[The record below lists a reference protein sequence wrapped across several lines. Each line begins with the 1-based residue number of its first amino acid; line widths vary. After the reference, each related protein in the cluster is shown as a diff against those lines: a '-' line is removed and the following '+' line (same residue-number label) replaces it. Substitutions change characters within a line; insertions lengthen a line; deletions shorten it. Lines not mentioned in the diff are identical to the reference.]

1 MVRVI
6 DYLQRVKDDGD
17 SFFVLVLQ
25 GGVQMVKSKQT
36 NKFYVTAKKATI
48 SSTFDE
54 NTCQALI
61 GTELPG
67 KIEKVQTEPY
77 EFTIKETGEVVEL
90 DYRYEY
96 QEDEPAAEKVPEPEK
111 IDRTESTVET
121 ILEMSKQR
129 EFSMNGVE

>member
-61 GTELPG
+61 GTELSG

>member
-6 DYLQRVKDDGD
+6 DYLERVNDEGAA
-17 SFFVLVLQ
+17 FFVLVLQ
-25 GGVQMVKSKQT
+25 GGVQMVKSRQT
-36 NKFYVTAKKATI
+36 NKFYVTAKRATI

-54 NTCQALI
+54 QTCQALI

-77 EFTIKETGEVVEL
+77 EFTIKDTGEVIEL

-96 QEDEPAAEKVPEPEK
+96 QEEEPATEKAPEQK
-111 IDRTESTVET
+111 KVDRTSSTVET
-121 ILEMSKQR
+121 ILDMSKQR